1 MKRILFLLT
10 ATVFLLNADTTISTT
25 VDPNVMFYDK
35 STGNVKKDRKRVL
48 KNMVNLE
55 KERVKSF
62 NEYSETKMSKGDLA
76 AFGAFFKASLE
87 SCVEQKVCYYEHKD
101 GKVSFVVNDRE
112 KFYKHV
118 LKDLGTE
125 LSLPLFNWLYKGS
138 DFGALHEQFGDMYDG
153 YIKYLISMVRV
164 SQKEK
169 AKKVD
174 ATALKEMEELAKKNT
189 EEAFQKR
196 SDGEIQSHSD
206 SPDFIGNSQ
215 KVKNDATPT
224 PVPLIGNVGNNANA
238 NTNTNASKETASKE
252 EVSPSQEASPSKK
265 KKKAKKKRRLSK
277 KEKRQA
283 LQQELEKHGNS
294 NESHKTEE
302 HNEKK

>member
-1 MKRILFLLT
+1 MKRILFFLV
-10 ATVFLLNADTTISTT
+10 ATTFLLRAETDSATINTT
-25 VDPNVMFYDK
+25 VDPNVMFSES

-55 KERVKSF
+55 KERVKNF
-62 NEYSETKMSKGDLA
+62 NQYSETKMSKGDLS
-76 AFGAFFKASLE
+76 AFGAFFKGSLE
-87 SCVEQKVCYYEHKD
+87 SCVEQKICYYEHRN

-169 AKKVD
+169 ARKLD
-174 ATALKEMEELAKKNT
+174 AATFKRMEEQAEKDTKA
-189 EEAFQKR
+189 AFQKR
-196 SDGEIQSHSD
+196 SSGQLESHTD
-206 SPDFIGNSQ
+206 SPEFISSSKKTQ
-215 KVKNDATPT
+215 TSDPDLDSTT
-224 PVPLIGNVGNNANA
+224 NANA
-238 NTNTNASKETASKE
+238 LKETASKE
-252 EVSPSQEASPSKK
+252 PEASSKK
-265 KKKAKKKRRLSK
+265 EKKSKKKRRLSK
-277 KEKRQA
+277 KEKQQQA
-283 LQQELEKHGNS
+283 LQQEFEKQIS
-294 NESHKTEE
+294 DSSKS
-302 HNEKK
+302 EK

>member
-1 MKRILFLLT
+1 MLRAET
-10 ATVFLLNADTTISTT
+10 ASATINTT
-25 VDPNVMFYDK
+25 VDPNVMFSES

-55 KERVKSF
+55 KERVKNF
-62 NEYSETKMSKGDLA
+62 NQYSETKMSKGDLS
-76 AFGAFFKASLE
+76 AFGAFFKGSLE
-87 SCVEQKVCYYEHKD
+87 DCVEQKICYYEHRN

-169 AKKVD
+169 ARKLD
-174 ATALKEMEELAKKNT
+174 AVALKKMEEQAEKDT
-189 EEAFQKR
+189 EAAFKKR
-196 SDGEIQSHSD
+196 SNGELQNHTD
-206 SPDFIGNSQ
+206 SPEFISSSKKTQTSNPELDSM
-215 KVKNDATPT
+215 T
-224 PVPLIGNVGNNANA
+224 NA
-238 NTNTNASKETASKE
+238 NTLKETASKE
-252 EVSPSQEASPSKK
+252 PETSSNKEKK
-265 KKKAKKKRRLSK
+265 PKKKRRLSK
-277 KEKRQA
+277 KERQQQA
-283 LQQELEKHGNS
+283 MQQEFEKQIS
-294 NESHKTEE
+294 DSSKS
-302 HNEKK
+302 EK

>member
-1 MKRILFLLT
+1 MKRILFFLA
-10 ATVFLLNADTTISTT
+10 ATTFLLKAETDSATINTT
-25 VDPNVMFYDK
+25 VDPNVMFSES

-48 KNMVNLE
+48 KSMINLE
-55 KERVKSF
+55 KERVKNF
-62 NEYSETKMSKGDLA
+62 NQYSETKMSKGDLS
-76 AFGAFFKASLE
+76 AFGAFFKGSLE

-169 AKKVD
+169 ARKLD
-174 ATALKEMEELAKKNT
+174 AATFKRMEEQAEKDTK
-189 EEAFQKR
+189 AVFQKR
-196 SDGEIQSHSD
+196 SSGELESHTD
-206 SPDFIGNSQ
+206 SPEFISSSKKAQTSNS
-215 KVKNDATPT
+215 VLDSTT
-224 PVPLIGNVGNNANA
+224 NA
-238 NTNTNASKETASKE
+238 NTLKETASKE
-252 EVSPSQEASPSKK
+252 PEASSKK
-265 KKKAKKKRRLSK
+265 EKKPKKKRRLSK
-277 KEKRQA
+277 KERQQQA
-283 LQQELEKHGNS
+283 LQQEFEKQIS
-294 NESHKTEE
+294 DSSKS
-302 HNEKK
+302 EK

>member
-1 MKRILFLLT
+1 MKRILFFLA
-10 ATVFLLNADTTISTT
+10 ATTFLLRAETDSATINTTI
-25 VDPNVMFYDK
+25 DPNVMFSES

-48 KNMVNLE
+48 KSMVNLE
-55 KERVKSF
+55 KERVKNF
-62 NEYSETKMSKGDLA
+62 NQYSETKMSKGDLS
-76 AFGAFFKASLE
+76 AFGAFFKGSLE

-169 AKKVD
+169 ARKLD
-174 ATALKEMEELAKKNT
+174 AATFKRMEEQAEKDTKA
-189 EEAFQKR
+189 AFQKR
-196 SDGEIQSHSD
+196 SNGELESHTD
-206 SPDFIGNSQ
+206 SPEFISSSKKAQTPNS
-215 KVKNDATPT
+215 DLDPMT
-224 PVPLIGNVGNNANA
+224 NA
-238 NTNTNASKETASKE
+238 NTLKETASKE
-252 EVSPSQEASPSKK
+252 PEASSKK
-265 KKKAKKKRRLSK
+265 EKKPKKKRRLSK
-277 KEKRQA
+277 KERQQQA
-283 LQQELEKHGNS
+283 LQQEFEKQIS
-294 NESHKTEE
+294 DSSKS
-302 HNEKK
+302 EK

>member
-1 MKRILFLLT
+1 MKRILFFLA
-10 ATVFLLNADTTISTT
+10 ATTFLLRAETDSATINTT
-25 VDPNVMFYDK
+25 VDPNVMFSES

-48 KNMVNLE
+48 KSMVNLE
-55 KERVKSF
+55 KERVKNF
-62 NEYSETKMSKGDLA
+62 NQYSETKMSKGDLS
-76 AFGAFFKASLE
+76 AFGAFFKGSLE

-169 AKKVD
+169 ARKLD
-174 ATALKEMEELAKKNT
+174 AVALKKMEEQAEKDTKA
-189 EEAFQKR
+189 AFQKR
-196 SDGEIQSHSD
+196 SSGELQNHTD
-206 SPDFIGNSQ
+206 SPEFISSSKKTQTSNPELDSM
-215 KVKNDATPT
+215 T
-224 PVPLIGNVGNNANA
+224 NANA
-238 NTNTNASKETASKE
+238 LKETASKE
-252 EVSPSQEASPSKK
+252 PEASSKK
-265 KKKAKKKRRLSK
+265 EKKSKKKRRLSK
-277 KEKRQA
+277 KERQQQA
-283 LQQELEKHGNS
+283 LQQEFEKQIS
-294 NESHKTEE
+294 DSSKS
-302 HNEKK
+302 EK

>member
-1 MKRILFLLT
+1 MKRILFFLA
-10 ATVFLLNADTTISTT
+10 ATIFLLRAETDSATINTT
-25 VDPNVMFYDK
+25 VDPNVMFSES

-48 KNMVNLE
+48 KSMVNLE
-55 KERVKSF
+55 KERVKNF
-62 NEYSETKMSKGDLA
+62 NQYSETKMSKGDLS
-76 AFGAFFKASLE
+76 AFGAFFKGSLE

-169 AKKVD
+169 ARKLD
-174 ATALKEMEELAKKNT
+174 AATFKRMEEQAEKDTKA
-189 EEAFQKR
+189 AFQKR
-196 SDGEIQSHSD
+196 SSGELESHTD
-206 SPDFIGNSQ
+206 SPEFISPSKRTQTSNS
-215 KVKNDATPT
+215 DLDSMT
-224 PVPLIGNVGNNANA
+224 NA
-238 NTNTNASKETASKE
+238 NTLKETASKE
-252 EVSPSQEASPSKK
+252 PETSSKK
-265 KKKAKKKRRLSK
+265 EKKSKKKRRLSK
-277 KEKRQA
+277 KEKQQQA
-283 LQQELEKHGNS
+283 LQQEFERQISDSSKSEK
-294 NESHKTEE
+294 
-302 HNEKK
+302 

>member
-1 MKRILFLLT
+1 MKRILFFLA
-10 ATVFLLNADTTISTT
+10 ATTFLLRAETDSATINTT
-25 VDPNVMFYDK
+25 VDPNVMFSES

-48 KNMVNLE
+48 KSMVNLE
-55 KERVKSF
+55 KERVKNF
-62 NEYSETKMSKGDLA
+62 NQYSETKMSKGDLS
-76 AFGAFFKASLE
+76 AFGAFFKGSLE

-169 AKKVD
+169 ARKVD
-174 ATALKEMEELAKKNT
+174 AVVLKKMEEQAEKDTKA
-189 EEAFQKR
+189 AFQKR
-196 SDGEIQSHSD
+196 SSGELESHTDSHEFISSSKKAQTSNSD
-206 SPDFIGNSQ
+206 LDS
-215 KVKNDATPT
+215 TT
-224 PVPLIGNVGNNANA
+224 NA
-238 NTNTNASKETASKE
+238 NTLKETASKE
-252 EVSPSQEASPSKK
+252 PETSSKK
-265 KKKAKKKRRLSK
+265 EKKPKKKRRLSK
-277 KEKRQA
+277 KEKQQQA
-283 LQQELEKHGNS
+283 LQQEFEKQIS
-294 NESHKTEE
+294 DSSKS
-302 HNEKK
+302 EK

>member
-1 MKRILFLLT
+1 MKRILFFLA
-10 ATVFLLNADTTISTT
+10 ATTFLLRAETDSATINTT
-25 VDPNVMFYDK
+25 VDPSVMFSES

-48 KNMVNLE
+48 KSMVNLE
-55 KERVKSF
+55 KERVKNF
-62 NEYSETKMSKGDLA
+62 NQYSETKMSKGDLS
-76 AFGAFFKASLE
+76 AFGAFFKGSLE

-169 AKKVD
+169 ARKLD
-174 ATALKEMEELAKKNT
+174 TATFKRMEEQAEKDTKA
-189 EEAFQKR
+189 AFQKR
-196 SDGEIQSHSD
+196 SSGELESHTD
-206 SPDFIGNSQ
+206 SPEFISSSKKAQTSNPDLDS
-215 KVKNDATPT
+215 TT
-224 PVPLIGNVGNNANA
+224 NANA
-238 NTNTNASKETASKE
+238 LKETASKE
-252 EVSPSQEASPSKK
+252 PEASSKK
-265 KKKAKKKRRLSK
+265 EKKSKKKRRLSK
-277 KEKRQA
+277 KERQQQA
-283 LQQELEKHGNS
+283 LQQEFEKQIS
-294 NESHKTEE
+294 DSSKS
-302 HNEKK
+302 EK

>member
-1 MKRILFLLT
+1 MKRILFLLVVT
-10 ATVFLLNADTTISTT
+10 TFLLRAETASATINTT
-25 VDPNVMFYDK
+25 VDPNVMFSEG

-48 KNMVNLE
+48 KSMVNLE
-55 KERVKSF
+55 KERVKNF
-62 NEYSETKMSKGDLA
+62 NQYSETKMSKGDLS
-76 AFGAFFKASLE
+76 AFGAFFKGSLE

-153 YIKYLISMVRV
+153 YIKYLISMVRI

-174 ATALKEMEELAKKNT
+174 AVVLKKMEEQAEKDTKA
-189 EEAFQKR
+189 AFQKR
-196 SDGEIQSHSD
+196 SSGELESHTD
-206 SPDFIGNSQ
+206 SPEFISSSKKTDLSNTDTAQ
-215 KVKNDATPT
+215 TPIEGAST
-224 PVPLIGNVGNNANA
+224 SKEV
-238 NTNTNASKETASKE
+238 ASKELETS
-252 EVSPSQEASPSKK
+252 SKK
-265 KKKAKKKRRLSK
+265 QKKPKKKRRLSK
-277 KEKRQA
+277 KERQQQA
-283 LQQELEKHGNS
+283 LQQEFEKQINNS
-294 NESHKTEE
+294 SEP
-302 HNEKK
+302 EK